1 MVFYRDISR
10 TRLQNGYSVFLRRK
24 LKDPQAMLSGESTQ
38 RSATR
43 LKDVRRSSRQEH
55 GRWMTAEEALLTA
68 EASDLAQSRRTTRAE
83 SLVYLADGAWP
94 SSRTGL
100 DPRRQTPAHAPPGAP
115 RSRLIYDHTAS
126 HITMHVWPNIQA
138 EGLTLQ
144 RSTNM
149 CGYKHVTKDK
159 SKPRPFQVKIWH
171 NGKQARLVRSP
182 RAPHCAVL
190 FPTVAIQG
198 AP

>member
-1 MVFYRDISR
+1 LLKVAALHVRRASYILRTARGPPLAHRARSPAPNSR
-10 TRLQNGYSVFLRRK
+10 TR
-24 LKDPQAMLSGESTQ
+24 
-38 RSATR
+38 R
-43 LKDVRRSSRQEH
+43 LWGPAQPPNIWSHS
-55 GRWMTAEEALLTA
+55 LTHH
-68 EASDLAQSRRTTRAE
+68 Q
-83 SLVYLADGAWP
+83 
-94 SSRTGL
+94 
-100 DPRRQTPAHAPPGAP
+100 
-115 RSRLIYDHTAS
+115 
-126 HITMHVWPNIQA
+126 HVWPNIQA

-149 CGYKHVTKDK
+149 CGYKHVAKDK